1 MIEQELRELKK
12 SGLNLYS
19 HTGFHWNY
27 LAGCEISNKL
37 INKYQKLRFKPFSS
51 LSCDDY
57 TMTRSTGLDT
67 DVVLILKLLDRDR
80 YIRQSPVLSGVSN
93 KINSD
98 FQFPS
103 MTVVG
108 DSFSDL
114 ILHHLSR
121 LMPEDQ
127 WEYGKLDRLIAMQH
141 RQVVNKDNSIRFV
154 ELGEDSVNFER
165 LLEKDLLMI
174 VIYEANV
181 SRDNLAYQEYGLTQ
195 KFLEYLIARKGY
207 FADGNGLLFL
217 RAHYQKIVLG
227 GSICEIPI
235 LNFYSKS

>member
-1 MIEQELRELKK
+1 
-12 SGLNLYS
+12 
-19 HTGFHWNY
+19 
-27 LAGCEISNKL
+27 
-37 INKYQKLRFKPFSS
+37 
-51 LSCDDY
+51 
-57 TMTRSTGLDT
+57 MTRSTGLDT

-114 ILHHLSR
+114 ILHHLAR

-174 VIYEANV
+174 VIYEAKCF
-181 SRDNLAYQEYGLTQ
+181 SG
-195 KFLEYLIARKGY
+195 
-207 FADGNGLLFL
+207 
-217 RAHYQKIVLG
+217 
-227 GSICEIPI
+227 
-235 LNFYSKS
+235 